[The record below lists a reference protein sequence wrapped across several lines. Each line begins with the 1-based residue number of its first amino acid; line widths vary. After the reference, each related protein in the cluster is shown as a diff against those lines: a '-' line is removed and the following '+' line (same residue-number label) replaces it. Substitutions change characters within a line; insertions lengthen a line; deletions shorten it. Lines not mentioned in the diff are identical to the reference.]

1 MICSLREAR
10 KTQQMENSSF
20 MKTKSLD
27 GMLTGFEFSQS
38 IPLKI
43 ALELWKKVRK
53 VDHMLQRKTTSVRA
67 GLIPS

>member
-10 KTQQMENSSF
+10 KTQTMENSSF

-27 GMLTGFEFSQS
+27 GMLADFEFSQS

-43 ALELWKKVRK
+43 ALE
-53 VDHMLQRKTTSVRA
+53 
-67 GLIPS
+67 